1 MQFIKVQ
8 RTANVPLNVH
18 KMWFSIRQERDL
30 FAKIRKYR
38 INPEK
43 KRQAVKKRYHDEK
56 NYKAVIKRELSGK

>member
-1 MQFIKVQ
+1 
-8 RTANVPLNVH
+8 
-18 KMWFSIRQERDL
+18 MWFSLKQERDL

-56 NYKAVIKRELSGK
+56 NYKAVWKRELSGK